1 MPLYSRPQH
10 AAGTAKAAEDGWQ
23 LGEAMKA
30 VKGDVLQA
38 LDRWEPG
45 QLALGQHLV
54 GRSREAGSRLQ
65 LAGGGRESHCH
76 SACRRETVASGSEHR
91 WCTRWMAVAYS
102 IIANHRGKSPM
113 VFPYGYS
120 GSHRRWVAE

>member
-1 MPLYSRPQH
+1 MCCRRSV
-10 AAGTAKAAEDGWQ
+10 AGNLANWRSDSTWSGARERRG
-23 LGEAMKA
+23 
-30 VKGDVLQA
+30 
-38 LDRWEPG
+38 PG
-45 QLALGQHLV
+45 YK
-54 GRSREAGSRLQ
+54 

-113 VFPYGYS
+113 VFPLRLQRFS
-120 GSHRRWVAE
+120 